1 MLILGLVLSGTGLVL
16 VAISG
21 YILLKNLFVSDE
33 ELNMLSKL
41 PIEPSNSGMTGMTSG
56 KNLPAAVTDPDK
68 LKEYRTLYI
77 KERETERKNGRKG
90 LWLLIFGTALQ
101 VIGLICSAIV
111 G

>member
-56 KNLPAAVTDPDK
+56 KIYQQL
-68 LKEYRTLYI
+68 
-77 KERETERKNGRKG
+77 
-90 LWLLIFGTALQ
+90 LLIQINLKNIALFT
-101 VIGLICSAIV
+101 
-111 G
+111 